1 MTATTLEQPPP
12 PPPSEEEVA
21 APKRNLIFTAV
32 LLGMLLAALD
42 QTIVAT
48 ALPTVVA
55 DLGGAGHQAWVVT
68 SYLLAST
75 VVTAIVGKLGD
86 LIGRKTVFIAAVLF
100 FMVGSVL
107 CGFAGSLPMLVA
119 ARALQGIGGGAIMV
133 TATAII
139 GEVIPL
145 RDRGRYQGALGAV
158 FGVTT
163 VIGPLLGGFFTDNLS
178 WRWAFWINVPVA
190 VVVLVVAIVA
200 IPNLGKMSKPV
211 IDYAGIVLVGLG
223 ATGLTLATS
232 WGGSEYPWGSAMII
246 GLFVGS
252 LVALGAFVA
261 VELRAKEP
269 ILPMRLFRQPVFAV
283 CCALSFV
290 VGFAM
295 LGALTFLPTFMQFV
309 DGVSATT
316 SGLHTLPMVVG
327 LLTMSMSSGVI
338 VGRTGKYKIFP
349 VAGTAVMAIGFV
361 LLSQMRPDTSTFMQ
375 SVYLVVLGA
384 GIGMCMQVLVLIVQN
399 TVEFADLGVATSGV
413 TFFRTIGSSFGAAIF
428 GSLFNNFLHTR
439 LAGALATS
447 GAPPEA
453 VQSPEALHALSP
465 EMAAPIAAAYAD
477 ALDNVF
483 LYAAPVAVVGF
494 VLALMLKQVPL
505 RNNDV
510 STAAD
515 LGEGFAMPTTNSPDQ
530 LLENAVGRLIRHGSG
545 MQLRVIAA
553 LPGCK
558 LDVARLW
565 AALQVYRFRQAAG
578 QARLGDIANHVRV
591 PAEILAPAFDRLV
604 ATGYAQRNGDVF
616 WLTSAGAHQDDF
628 VRTQT
633 MDWLTQ
639 RLAQSSGLPD
649 RPDRGAVGDVLE
661 RISQNV
667 LVQRDWTEDETHA
680 MRLRPPRRAARALSV
695 SSSVPDYV
703 PSPDFVATPDPAPP
717 TTPVPS
723 RPAAPPRPVAPD
735 LDRTTRLRAPQPTEP
750 PTRPLRSPGPPPP
763 RPPRPPQR

>member
-1 MTATTLEQPPP
+1 MTATTVGAPRPDQA
-12 PPPSEEEVA
+12 EVA
-21 APKRNLIFTAV
+21 APKRNLIFSAV

-86 LIGRKTVFIAAVLF
+86 LVGRKTVFIAAVGSFLI
-100 FMVGSVL
+100 GSVL
-107 CGFAGSLPMLVA
+107 CGLAASLPMLVG
-119 ARALQGIGGGAIMV
+119 ARALQGIGGGGIMV
-133 TATAII
+133 TATAVI

-145 RDRGRYQGALGAV
+145 RERGRYQGALGAV

-163 VIGPLLGGFFTDNLS
+163 VIGPLLGGFFTDHLS

-190 VVVLVVAIVA
+190 VIVILVAIVA
-200 IPNLGKMSKPV
+200 IPNLGRMARPI

-232 WGGSEYPWGSAMII
+232 WGGSTYAWGSATII

-252 LVALGAFVA
+252 VLALAGFVV

-338 VGRTGKYKIFP
+338 VGRTGRYKIFP
-349 VAGTAVMAIGFV
+349 VAGTAVMAVGFV
-361 LLSQMRPDTSTFMQ
+361 LLSRMGPDTSTALQ
-375 SVYLVVLGA
+375 SLYLVILGA

-399 TVEFADLGVATSGV
+399 TVDFADLGVATSGV
-413 TFFRTIGSSFGAAIF
+413 TFFRTIGSSFGAAVF
-428 GSLFNNFLHTR
+428 GSLFNNFLQSR
-439 LAGALATS
+439 LGEALAKS

-453 VQSPEALHALSP
+453 ASSPDALHKLPAEVAAPITAAYAEALDHVFFY
-465 EMAAPIAAAYAD
+465 AAPIA
-477 ALDNVF
+477 VIGF
-483 LYAAPVAVVGF
+483 L
-494 VLALMLKQVPL
+494 LALMLKQVPL
-505 RNNDV
+505 RNNAV

-515 LGEGFAMPTTNSPDQ
+515 MGEGFAMPTTDSPDQ
-530 LLENAVGRLIRHGSG
+530 LLENAVGRLIRQSSG
-545 MQLRVIAA
+545 MQLRA
-553 LPGCK
+553 LAERPECK
-558 LDVARLW
+558 LDIARRW
-565 AALQVYRFRQAAG
+565 ALLQVYRFGQAAG
-578 QARLGDIANHVRV
+578 QARVGDVADHVRV
-591 PAEILAPAFDRLV
+591 PREILQPAFDQLV
-604 ATGYAQRNGDVF
+604 STGYAECSGDNF
-616 WLTSAGAHQDDF
+616 WLTPAGAQQVEF
-628 VRTQT
+628 ARAAM
-633 MDWLTQ
+633 MDWLTH
-639 RLAQSSGLPD
+639 RLAQSAGLQE
-649 RPDRGAVGDVLE
+649 RPDRHEVRDALE
-661 RISQNV
+661 RITQNV
-667 LVQRDWTEDETHA
+667 LVQRDWTDDETQA
-680 MRLRPPRRAARALSV
+680 RRLQPVRRAPRPPRPAPGPPPPPPVRRGPVGPDPRARA
-695 SSSVPDYV
+695 
-703 PSPDFVATPDPAPP
+703 
-717 TTPVPS
+717 
-723 RPAAPPRPVAPD
+723 PR
-735 LDRTTRLRAPQPTEP
+735 PTEP
-750 PTRPLRSPGPPPP
+750 PTTRLRPPGPPPP
-763 RPPRPPQR
+763 PRQPPPPPRYR